1 MSKISVIARLVS
13 KPETNAEVKAVF
25 EGLVAS
31 TASEDGTEVYALNQ
45 DSADPNVFWFFE
57 LYADNDALTVHGGS
71 AAMADAFTTLAEALA
86 EPPALHVLTPL
97 QAKGL
102 SLGA

>member
-13 KPETNAEVKAVF
+13 KPETNAQVKEVF

-31 TASEDGTEVYALNQ
+31 TAGEDGTEVYVFNQ
-45 DSADPNVFWFFE
+45 DTSDPNIFWFFE
-57 LYADNDALTVHGGS
+57 LYSDMDTLGTHSGS
-71 AAMADAFTTLAEALA
+71 AAMANAFTVLADALA
-86 EPPALHVLTPL
+86 EPPALHVLNPL

-102 SLGA
+102 TVTA